1 MAMPMERKERKE
13 RNLKN
18 QSNETAAK
26 EERTRDC
33 YRSREKA
40 QIHCLPTSWLVECFA
55 AWVVCATTSLPALA
69 QLDSKHVLLPRGG
82 NKMRYNG
89 IHHADCRENGPRRE
103 ECLEW

>member
-1 MAMPMERKERKE
+1 MRSKVLDVLPMMCDRSGADVVFPGGAAAVDEDYWFGDADAERKERKE

-33 YRSREKA
+33 YRSREEA

-55 AWVVCATTSLPALA
+55 A
-69 QLDSKHVLLPRGG
+69 
-82 NKMRYNG
+82 
-89 IHHADCRENGPRRE
+89 
-103 ECLEW
+103 